1 VSTFFL
7 VRHARAGSRKNW
19 VGDDRLRPLDARGR
33 KQASQ
38 LLERLEGHGLD
49 RIASS
54 PSVRCMDT
62 VQPLADERGIT
73 VEERSELAEGSTRK
87 EVFALLDELA
97 GSTFLLCTHGDVVV
111 ELLGEE
117 MKKGELR
124 AVERE
129 GDRISTV
136 G

>member
-1 VSTFFL
+1 M
-7 VRHARAGSRKNW
+7 R
-19 VGDDRLRPLDARGR
+19 DDRLRPLDARGR
-33 KQASQ
+33 KQARQ
-38 LLERLEGHGLD
+38 LLERLEGQRLE

-54 PSVRCMDT
+54 PYVRCMDT
-62 VQPLADERGIT
+62 VQPLADERGIA
-73 VEERSELAEGSTRK
+73 VEQRSELAEGSTRD

-97 GSTFLLCTHGDVVV
+97 GSAFLLCTHGDVVI

-129 GDRISTV
+129 GDRINTV

>member
-1 VSTFFL
+1 VSTFLL

-19 VGDDRLRPLDARGR
+19 VRDDRLRPLDARGR
-33 KQASQ
+33 KQAGE
-38 LLERLEGHGLD
+38 LLERLDGQRLD

-54 PSVRCMDT
+54 PYVRCMDT
-62 VQPLADERGIT
+62 VQPLADERGLA
-73 VEERSELAEGSTRK
+73 VEQRSELAEGSTRD

-97 GSTFLLCTHGDVVV
+97 GSAFLLCTHGDVVV